1 LVGLD
6 NAIAGQ
12 RAAVATWRG
21 ALADLGTVVSGLGNS
36 LQRYHG
42 SLDTLDARV
51 ARLHT
56 QAVQLE
62 HTADAAAV
70 ARAE

>member
-1 LVGLD
+1 
-6 NAIAGQ
+6 
-12 RAAVATWRG
+12 
-21 ALADLGTVVSGLGNS
+21 LADLGTVVSGLGNS